1 MSIACRTL
9 VPPHLRRH
17 VVRSTDLCL
26 SHTILGALSHAQ
38 VAYFEAARARDEDVW
53 RLDAVQNFGSVK
65 LLEALADLD
74 EKGPDQALDMRS
86 SRFKCRFS
94 FACTSPP
101 RASSVTIQRLSP

>member
-1 MSIACRTL
+1 MRLEGVLQGRKFVEKHAQRPDVRSPVVLL

-38 VAYFEAARARDEDVW
+38 VAYFDAARARDEDVW
-53 RLDAVQNFGSVK
+53 RLDVAVQNFGSVK

-74 EKGPDQALDMRS
+74 EKGPDQAL
-86 SRFKCRFS
+86 
-94 FACTSPP
+94 
-101 RASSVTIQRLSP
+101 